1 MPKMKIK
8 GTEEKVKSV
17 PQKTGRRK
25 TTRIYN
31 ECRNLVK
38 LGLSAAQQN
47 SARNAKETTDGQQEG
62 QYVVSF
68 EVGNQVDIK
77 ALLGEILQIIS
88 IIQNLI
94 QGKSKRKDNNI
105 NVGDIDNSGSSNG
118 PNSPVTNI
126 TFVVNFNFYTGEQ
139 K

>member
-1 MPKMKIK
+1 MSKMKIK

-47 SARNAKETTDGQQEG
+47 SARNAKETTGIMG
-62 QYVVSF
+62 
-68 EVGNQVDIK
+68 VGSTDHF
-77 ALLGEILQIIS
+77 L
-88 IIQNLI
+88 
-94 QGKSKRKDNNI
+94 R
-105 NVGDIDNSGSSNG
+105 
-118 PNSPVTNI
+118 
-126 TFVVNFNFYTGEQ
+126 
-139 K
+139 